1 MTVPVTIAMAKTYFS
16 KLKLIKK
23 FLQSSMPQERLSSLA
38 LLLIENERAKNLDF
52 RKVIQQL
59 ESPVQKQDKKISSFQ
74 PPASKL
80 G

>member
-16 KLKLIKK
+16 KFKLIKK
-23 FLQSSMPQERLSSLA
+23 FLQSSMPQERLSGLA
-38 LLLIENERAKNLDF
+38 RLSIENERAKNLDF

-59 ESPVQKQDKKISSFQ
+59 ESPVQKQDKKISNFQ